1 MSFPHCSFLRIDFS
15 FHDHSLK
22 MFDTNGP
29 NAIAHEDANCHCSCC
44 KQLPKPAK
52 IIILPSALFRQR
64 ANLMNKTDIAGTATA
79 NYRGNVISISAA
91 IKSAEQARA
100 VKAGQAKFNYPMLEC
115 T

>member
-1 MSFPHCSFLRIDFS
+1 
-15 FHDHSLK
+15 
-22 MFDTNGP
+22 MFVTNGP
-29 NAIAHEDANCHCSCC
+29 NAIEHEDANCHCSCC

-64 ANLMNKTDIAGTATA
+64 ATLMNKTDIAGTAGIPTA

-91 IKSAEQARA
+91 IKPAEQTRA
-100 VKAGQAKFNYPMLEC
+100 GKAGQAKFNYPMLEC